1 MKVGRNS
8 GRANKLNN
16 LGNFRRMIN
25 AMEIIEKDE
34 ERSLTKALGRFWYP
48 ECWLHLLGCLDAC
61 QLLFGAG
68 CLCP

>member
-34 ERSLTKALGRFWYP
+34 EIRVTWKGTASDERTQVGP
-48 ECWLHLLGCLDAC
+48 SEEVTLLLRPKG
-61 QLLFGAG
+61 
-68 CLCP
+68 